1 MKLIAITS
9 PEFFPGEALRI
20 ARLLEG
26 DFSLVHLRKPHADI
40 GDCRTLLDRL
50 PEWCWPRIVLHDH
63 FDLIHHYPLGGL
75 HLNGRNPVPPARYYG
90 QLSCSCHSLDEVA
103 ARKQEMDYVLL
114 SPIFDSISKRGM
126 PRLSPRPDRTRRQ
139 DRPSTTT
146 GWWLSVGLPSTNC
159 PCWNHGISGVLPCWA
174 ASGSNRSPF
183 NVALELS
190 VMRTLTVS
198 PIWASP
204 LSNTTILF
212 CPVRPQSCSRLRLL

>member
-114 SPIFDSISKRGM
+114 SPIFDSISKKGYASAF
-126 PRLSPRPDRTRRQ
+126 SPSQ
-139 DRPSTTT
+139 
-146 GWWLSVGLPSTNC
+146 LEE
-159 PCWNHGISGVLPCWA
+159 A
-174 ASGSNRSPF
+174 ASQGIIDHRV
-183 NVALELS
+183 VALGG
-190 VMRTLTVS
+190 VTLDKLPLMES
-198 PIWASP
+198 WHFGGAAMLGSIWQQPFA
-204 LSNTTILF
+204 F
-212 CPVRPQSCSRLRLL
+212 

>member
-1 MKLIAITS
+1 MTTTDRQKKISYWPTALTIADS
-9 PEFFPGEALRI
+9 
-20 ARLLEG
+20 
-26 DFSLVHLRKPHADI
+26 
-40 GDCRTLLDRL
+40 DCSGGAGTG
-50 PEWCWPRIVLHDH
+50 HDSEMC
-63 FDLIHHYPLGGL
+63 
-75 HLNGRNPVPPARYYG
+75 R
-90 QLSCSCHSLDEVA
+90 VA
-103 ARKQEMDYVLL
+103 ARKQVMDDVLL

-126 PRLSPRPDRTRRQ
+126 PRLSAPRNWKRRQ
-139 DRPSTTT
+139 AKASSTIR
-146 GWWLSVGLPSTNC
+146 WWLLEELPSTNC